1 MGRRRLF
8 LLLSLALIIS
18 AAHVTTGHAQAAAA
32 VTQLQGGTG
41 GVGRSNSM
49 MRRTT
54 VGSRPPSCAGRC
66 WWCGGRRCVAVQV
79 PITPQDK
86 KIHVHGGRPRKGGG
100 GGASSTS
107 QQRQRQVSTVS
118 SYDDHSNYKPLSWRC
133 KCGGAVVGLN
143 P

>member
-1 MGRRRLF
+1 MMK
-8 LLLSLALIIS
+8 
-18 AAHVTTGHAQAAAA
+18 Q
-32 VTQLQGGTG
+32 QG
-41 GVGRSNSM
+41 SM
-49 MRRTT
+49 MRSM

-86 KIHVHGGRPRKGGG
+86 TSSHGFGGSRPTSGR
-100 GGASSTS
+100 GASAAP
-107 QQRQRQVSTVS
+107 QQQQQQQKKQHHHQQQEVS

-133 KCGGAVVGLN
+133 KCGGGGGGLN

>member
-1 MGRRRLF
+1 MGRRRPCLLPLWLAVA
-8 LLLSLALIIS
+8 LLLIIIS
-18 AAHVTTGHAQAAAA
+18 TAHDTRGHAEAAAA
-32 VTQLQGGTG
+32 VAQAWG
-41 GVGRSNSM
+41 SSSM
-49 MRRTT
+49 MRTS

-79 PITPQDK
+79 PITPQQDK
-86 KIHVHGGRPRKGGG
+86 MIVHGGGRTRGGGGG

-107 QQRQRQVSTVS
+107 ALQRRRRPEVSAVS

-133 KCGGAVVGLN
+133 KCGGLN